1 MAQVL
6 KESVRCQILR
16 SARELLIKKGYKGC
30 TMREIAEGTNI
41 TVGNLYR
48 YFSSKKAIYDEIINT
63 VTDKIDAVIVAKSD
77 GVFSLYRVQTKD
89 LSERELKTCSEIE
102 AGILDLVPFL
112 VKHHKKELLILF
124 HSSNE
129 RNVKYGEFDL
139 LETIGQS
146 LDLIFETENIGKYIL
161 SGMFYAMEQ
170 VLLNEQD
177 IDLAISKICYIVKKM
192 LVESEIK

>member
-6 KESVRCQILR
+6 KESVRRQILR

-48 YFSSKKAIYDEIINT
+48 YFSSKKAIYDEIVNT
-63 VTDKIDAVIVAKSD
+63 VIDKIDAVIVEKSN
-77 GVFSLYRVQTKD
+77 GVFSLFGVQPKD
-89 LSERELKTCSEIE
+89 LSESDLEKCSEVD

-129 RNVKYGEFDL
+129 RSVKYGEFDL
-139 LETIGQS
+139 LETIGQR
-146 LDLIFETENIGKYIL
+146 LDLMYGTEYIGKYIL

-170 VLLNEQD
+170 VLVNEKD
-177 IDLAISKICYIVKKM
+177 TDLAIAKISYIVKRM
-192 LVESEIK
+192 ITESEIK